1 MKQRALVCFPCKAM
15 YRLRGYEGDPQYD
28 MELIDTIDRHLQ
40 RADNPDPNYHRS
52 QLFDMEEGD
61 AKLVDMESELQRK
74 LQEAGVYINDIRDE
88 LKLDALKC
96 FNKHNRPQQG
106 CPDYH
111 DSSKIIGRS
120 IGIPEEQKQYLCDQ
134 CPVQSFVTF
143 KKRQARGDYKVS
155 AAEKS
160 LM

>member
-96 FNKHNRPQQG
+96 FNKHNRPQG
-106 CPDYH
+106 MCPDWE
-111 DSSKIIGRS
+111 DDSKIIGNK
-120 IGIPEEQKQYLCDQ
+120 IGVPKENRQYLCHV
-134 CPVQSFVTF
+134 CPCASHVAF
-143 KKRQARGDYKVS
+143 KERQAMGMYTPS
-155 AAEKS
+155 STEKS